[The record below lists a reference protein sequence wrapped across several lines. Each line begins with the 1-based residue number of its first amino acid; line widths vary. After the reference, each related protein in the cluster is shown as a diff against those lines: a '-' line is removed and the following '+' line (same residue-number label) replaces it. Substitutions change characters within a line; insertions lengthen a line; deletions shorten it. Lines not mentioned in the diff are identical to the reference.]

1 MEDKNYLEELFKRYL
16 NNECSPEEIA
26 FLLQHFDSRKGESD
40 LRRLVRNELLA
51 STTSDTGQEAMKD
64 TLKQVYQQV
73 ADKTFLKEKPS
84 GGKVVRMPRRTIITL
99 SICAS
104 LALLVTTL
112 YLGRGYMTGIFN
124 PEIQVST
131 LKGERKQ
138 FQLADGTSIWLAP
151 ASKLNY
157 RENSREITLQGEAFF
172 DVAKDDAHPFIVH
185 TGKTNTTVLGTT
197 FNIQAYNDR
206 ADIEIVL
213 LTGKVKVD
221 ANHNNVLL
229 SPYQRAVFNSVSG
242 MLKKEDYP
250 DAFAALA
257 RKEGKFKYEGEVLKN
272 VIGDIERSYNTT
284 IRLNKQLQGITYYG
298 DFDQKKDKLET
309 VLQQIS
315 LTYNARLKQTST
327 GWEIHK

>member
-26 FLLQHFDSRKGESD
+26 FLLQYFDSGEGESD

-51 STTSDTGQEAMKD
+51 YTTSDVEQEAMKD

-73 ADKTFLKEKPS
+73 ADKTFLQEKP
-84 GGKVVRMPRRTIITL
+84 VVRSRRRAIIGL
-99 SICAS
+99 SIAAS
-104 LALLVTTL
+104 LALLITTL
-112 YLGRGYMTGIFN
+112 YFGRDYLNT
-124 PEIQVST
+124 EIQVST
-131 LKGERKQ
+131 IKGERKQ
-138 FQLADGTSIWLAP
+138 FQLADGTSVWLAP
-151 ASKLNY
+151 ASKLIY
-157 RENSREITLQGEAFF
+157 REHSREITLQGEAFF
-172 DVAKDDAHPFIVH
+172 DVAKDDKHPFIVH

-221 ANHNNVLL
+221 ASTNEVVL
-229 SPYQRAVFNSVSG
+229 SPYQRAVFNTSSG
-242 MLKKEDYP
+242 VLKKEDYP
-250 DAFAALA
+250 DAKAALA
-257 RKEGKFKYEGEVLKN
+257 RKEGQFKYEGEVLKN
-272 VIGDIERSYNTT
+272 VIGDIERTYNTT

-298 DFDQKKDKLET
+298 DFDLKKDKLET

>member
-1 MEDKNYLEELFKRYL
+1 MEDKNYLEGLFKRYL

-26 FLLQHFDSRKGESD
+26 FLLQYFDSGEGESD

-51 STTSDTGQEAMKD
+51 YTTSDAEQEAMKD

-73 ADKTFLKEKPS
+73 ADKTFLKEKP
-84 GGKVVRMPRRTIITL
+84 VVRSHRRTIVSL
-99 SICAS
+99 SIAAS

-112 YLGRGYMTGIFN
+112 YLGRHYLTGIFN
-124 PEIQVST
+124 PEVQVST
-131 LKGERKQ
+131 VKGERKQ
-138 FQLADGTSIWLAP
+138 FQLADGTSVWLAP
-151 ASKLNY
+151 ASKLIY
-157 RENSREITLQGEAFF
+157 REHSREITLQGEAFF
-172 DVAKDDAHPFIVH
+172 DVAKDDQHPFIVH
-185 TGKTNTTVLGTT
+185 TGKTNTTVLGTS
-197 FNIQAYNDR
+197 FNIQAYSDR

-221 ANHNNVLL
+221 ASNNEVLL
-229 SPYQRAVFNSVSG
+229 SPYQRAVFNTSSG

-250 DAFAALA
+250 DATAALA
-257 RKEGKFKYEGEVLKN
+257 RKEGQFKYEGEVLKN
-272 VIGDIERSYNTT
+272 VISDIERAYNTT